1 MSESLEIVPQEESNL
16 QTVNEPHPTGNDE
29 DQLSWTSYKDGSV
42 LPAAF
47 SMLEKI
53 QENLLNGKCTFL
65 QTEVSTG

>member
-1 MSESLEIVPQEESNL
+1 MVLFTFIDFIAQIFLS
-16 QTVNEPHPTGNDE
+16 